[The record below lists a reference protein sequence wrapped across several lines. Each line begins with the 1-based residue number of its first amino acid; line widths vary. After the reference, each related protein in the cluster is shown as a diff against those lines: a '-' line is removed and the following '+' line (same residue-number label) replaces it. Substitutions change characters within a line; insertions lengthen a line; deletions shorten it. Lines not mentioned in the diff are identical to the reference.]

1 MKKFTLVA
9 LVSLPL
15 LVAGDLLWLGVI
27 AHDFYWSTL
36 GSLIAPTINWG
47 AIIAFYILYVIG
59 LTYFAT
65 LPALKAGS
73 IRKAF
78 ILGGLFG
85 FFTYMTYDLTNLGT
99 LRDWSLTLSLV
110 DMAWGFVL
118 SAFVSS
124 VTYLISKTFKFLR

>member
-1 MKKFTLVA
+1 MKKFILAA

-15 LVAGDLLWLGVI
+15 LVAGDLLWLGII
-27 AHDFYWSTL
+27 AHDFYWTTL
-36 GSLIAPTINWG
+36 GTLIAPSINWL
-47 AIIAFYILYVIG
+47 AIIAFYILYIIG

-65 LPALKAGS
+65 LPALKERS
-73 IRKAF
+73 LRKAF

-99 LRDWSLTLSLV
+99 LRDWSLTLSLI

-118 SAFVSS
+118 SAFVAS
-124 VTYLISKTFKFLR
+124 VTYVTYKTFEI